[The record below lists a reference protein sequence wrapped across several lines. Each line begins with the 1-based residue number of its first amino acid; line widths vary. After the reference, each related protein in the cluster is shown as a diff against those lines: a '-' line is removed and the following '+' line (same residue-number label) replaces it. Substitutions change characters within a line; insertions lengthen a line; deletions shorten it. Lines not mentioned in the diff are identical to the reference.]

1 MSRHHGIPSQPHGD
15 QHLKDVDPAWVV
27 RASIGRGKSIHH
39 NIMITRSNKLIALP
53 LNRGVHSGKPWMAA
67 VLAVATLCVSA
78 VQAQVVFGNL
88 GPNGDGPLSNVNVDT
103 DTLPLAAGF
112 MAGAS
117 DTLGSVTL
125 GRYNLNGGNAT
136 PTTVSIHSDASG
148 VPGTA
153 IQTSAAVNVGN
164 KGLYTFSL
172 SGVNLTGGDV
182 YYIVLNNG
190 ASWYYAGSGTTFT
203 TATGQKGS
211 GYVDQG
217 HYMHD
222 GLGWISMGTGDFSLS
237 ITVVPEPHEY
247 AMMAGA
253 GMVGFAVWRRRAQ
266 RAAKA

>member
-1 MSRHHGIPSQPHGD
+1 M
-15 QHLKDVDPAWVV
+15 
-27 RASIGRGKSIHH
+27 
-39 NIMITRSNKLIALP
+39 
-53 LNRGVHSGKPWMAA
+53 
-67 VLAVATLCVSA
+67 SA

-88 GPNGDGPLSNVNVDT
+88 GPNGGGPLSNDNIDT
-103 DTLPLAAGF
+103 DTMPLAAGF

-125 GRYNLNGGNAT
+125 GLYNLNGGNAT

-148 VPGTA
+148 FPGTA

-203 TATGQKGS
+203 TATGQNGS

-217 HYMHD
+217 SYSDSGAGWSID
-222 GLGWISMGTGDFSLS
+222 GGAGYLSLS

>member
-1 MSRHHGIPSQPHGD
+1 
-15 QHLKDVDPAWVV
+15 
-27 RASIGRGKSIHH
+27 
-39 NIMITRSNKLIALP
+39 
-53 LNRGVHSGKPWMAA
+53 MAA

-88 GPNGDGPLSNVNVDT
+88 GPNGDGPLSNTNVDT
-103 DTLPLAAGF
+103 DTLPLAQGF
-112 MAGAS
+112 LAGAS

-125 GRYNLNGGNAT
+125 GLYNLNGGNPT
-136 PTTVSIHSDASG
+136 PTTVSIYSDASG

-153 IQTSAAVNVGN
+153 IQTSAAVNVGD

-172 SGVNLTGGDV
+172 SGVNLNGGDV

-190 ASWYYAGSGTTFT
+190 ASWYLAGSGLSFT
-203 TATGQKGS
+203 AATDHNAS
-211 GYVDQG
+211 GYVDVG
-217 HYMHD
+217 SYSNS
-222 GLGWISMGTGDFSLS
+222 GPGWTMAGAGTLSLS